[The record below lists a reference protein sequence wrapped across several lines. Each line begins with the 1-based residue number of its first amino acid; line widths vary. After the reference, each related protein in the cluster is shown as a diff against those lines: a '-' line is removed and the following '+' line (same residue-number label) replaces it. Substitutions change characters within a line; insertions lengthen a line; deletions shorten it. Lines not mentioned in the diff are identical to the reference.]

1 MMMGYRSRMAARVP
15 NKILLTE
22 APAIRFEEGA
32 FVLPDAPG
40 FGLEPDLEMLRAYPF
55 QPQPRSERGGALW
68 T

>member
-1 MMMGYRSRMAARVP
+1 MEPQRAFRDRVS
-15 NKILLTE
+15 K
-22 APAIRFEEGA
+22 PAVRFENGF

-40 FGLEPDLEMLRAYPF
+40 FGIEPDLDQLAKNPF